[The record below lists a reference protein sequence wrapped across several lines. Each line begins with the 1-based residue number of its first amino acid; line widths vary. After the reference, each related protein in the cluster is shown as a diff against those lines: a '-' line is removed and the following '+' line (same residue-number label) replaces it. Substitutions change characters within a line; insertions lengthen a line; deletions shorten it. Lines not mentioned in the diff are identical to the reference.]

1 MPFARKGD
9 FVLVTVHRSQMAMHG
24 PAFDTHEWEPGVVA
38 KTTQGNVE
46 KAIIGFGS
54 ASTDVSRMSRVILPK
69 KDIPGGDAF
78 ALVRAVRE
86 VTGEDYPSFSSL
98 DDARKA
104 VKEALER
111 MRKKNPRGNPG
122 RGSPAQP
129 KTVDVFLPM
138 TRARAEAWLRAR
150 RIPFTHM
157 RDMFQGVAFRI
168 RRGYVLDFKH
178 EKDKSAPGYNPG
190 FSAKEERQYQ
200 DIVRSGRKRYGTRA
214 REIAART
221 VLKGRRRNPARAKY
235 ETTLN
240 GVQVRFF
247 QGYAE
252 DVRYTRAQDGQP
264 YSHVVETDAAEL
276 YLCEHPTYGRCLLI
290 VDPSGATPLW
300 G

>member
-1 MPFARKGD
+1 MPKDTRDMTASEINRELDRLSAADSKLTVKFIEAGRGNETPSEYLKLSDPLSLKAR
-9 FVLVTVHRSQMAMHG
+9 AI
-24 PAFDTHEWEPGVVA
+24 FDRR
-38 KTTQGNVE
+38 TQLKSE
-46 KAIIGFGS
+46 IRLRTGS
-54 ASTDVSRMSRVILPK
+54 DYSRMPTR
-69 KDIPGGDAF
+69 
-78 ALVRAVRE
+78 RRQ
-86 VTGEDYPSFSSL
+86 
-98 DDARKA
+98 
-104 VKEALER
+104 
-111 MRKKNPRGNPG
+111 NPTR
-122 RGSPAQP
+122 S

-190 FSAKEERQYQ
+190 FSAKEERQYR

-290 VDPSGATPLW
+290 VDPSGTTPLW